1 VRILYLASFPA
12 DGRTVGGI
20 ETYGRELMRA
30 TASRG
35 HEIACV
41 DLYGPD
47 IMKSL
52 TVSDRIPRVRWSNR
66 YYWWRGMSIQDYRY
80 HNAVRRRS
88 RMTIR
93 RFAPDV
99 IHCLHC
105 YLGAAVADGGPPYV
119 ATCYGLE
126 VVDVPPI
133 RQVLQR
139 AALIH
144 SISDFT
150 RARAEQVVRNGRH
163 RVLSWGITAVRC
175 PDAAS
180 TPTFDLITVG
190 RVVRRKNIDTVLRAL
205 RSVPH
210 VRYAVV
216 GDGPE
221 LPSLR
226 QFAAEYKMTNVEFF
240 GAVSDEQKRELLSRS
255 RLFVMCPRSDNDD
268 VEGLGLVYYEAHGAG
283 LPVIAARAGGAAEA
297 VGDGGLLV
305 ADSSS
310 EAEVLDAIT
319 TALRAD
325 VYARLC
331 AAVAKRQNTH
341 SWTRFIDGFEQLYSD
356 AKRAARV
363 AQS

>member
-1 VRILYLASFPA
+1 MRILYLTSFPS

-30 TASRG
+30 IASRG
-35 HEIACV
+35 HEIERV

-52 TVSDRIPRVRWSNR
+52 TLSDRIPRVRWSNR
-66 YYWWRGMSIQDYRY
+66 YYWWRGMHIQDYRY
-80 HNAVRRRS
+80 HNAVRRAS

-105 YLGAAVADGGPPYV
+105 YLGAAVTGDETPYV

-133 RQVLQR
+133 RQLLQH
-139 AALIH
+139 AAFIH

-150 RARAEQVVRNGRH
+150 RARAEQVVDNGPH
-163 RVLSWGITAVRC
+163 RVLSWGITPVRC

-205 RSVPH
+205 RSAPY

-221 LPSLR
+221 LPSLK
-226 QFAAEYKMTNVEFF
+226 QFVAEHKMTNVEFF
-240 GAVSDEQKRELLSRS
+240 GAVSDEQKHELLSQPSVRH
-255 RLFVMCPRSDNDD
+255 V
-268 VEGLGLVYYEAHGAG
+268 
-283 LPVIAARAGGAAEA
+283 
-297 VGDGGLLV
+297 
-305 ADSSS
+305 S
-310 EAEVLDAIT
+310 E
-319 TALRAD
+319 
-325 VYARLC
+325 
-331 AAVAKRQNTH
+331 K
-341 SWTRFIDGFEQLYSD
+341 
-356 AKRAARV
+356 
-363 AQS
+363 